1 MSGETAAGIQRFW
14 IYSRLDQSECEPYRC
29 MPLARLSTSC
39 LDQTQGTRLPA
50 CSTDL
55 DALCEQ
61 IVHNEPLISDAR
73 RPQLRRLLLKL
84 IEKQVRTGDVA
95 DPTMLQRV
103 MFSRAVIFRCPV
115 P

>member
-1 MSGETAAGIQRFW
+1 MSGETGAGIQKFW
-14 IYSRLDQSECEPYRC
+14 IYSRLDQSEELETHRC
-29 MPLARLSTSC
+29 VPLARLATSC
-39 LDQTQGTRLPA
+39 FERTQCKLLPA

-84 IEKQVRTGDVA
+84 IEKQVRAGDATTGVDFA
-95 DPTMLQRV
+95 SCYFD
-103 MFSRAVIFRCPV
+103 SRSP
-115 P
+115 